1 MRFLVLLLAL
11 GLFILAYATENNT
24 AAATTD
30 KPDTIPAIS
39 PPYNFNDIIEPGLQE
54 HLNATSNHVVFLPA
68 GQMPEYC
75 MDEAKENGY
84 GPADI
89 EAFEAHYDDCHIP
102 WVMCRLKTSKIDACT
117 IAEFFGKM
125 PLGMREFV
133 RHIIVLKPKDLHG
146 AAALSRGDNIEVSE
160 DSWRLYILAHEMSHS
175 LDSHISIP
183 GVTQTGQGGLSASQT
198 WKLQFSQDSAT
209 VTEYARTLWSED
221 LAEGS
226 FSTCGYTVKLSSYTV
241 KIYDPLAET
250 GILALYDTVVPGGVA
265 TLSNSSHS
273 VYHQYTTYQK
283 YYGDIITPGRKS
295 GCTSRLPDSQ
305 MVTWD
310 DSGSRIAP
318 SEYHPKA
325 KVGVTVIPPGI
336 FHNETCILPP

>member
-11 GLFILAYATENNT
+11 EPFILAYATENNT

-54 HLNATSNHVVFLPA
+54 HLNATSNHLVFLPA
-68 GQMPEYC
+68 GQIPEYC
-75 MDEAKENGY
+75 MNEAKENGY
-84 GPADI
+84 GSADI

-146 AAALSRGDNIEVSE
+146 AAAISRGDNIEVSE

-175 LDSHISIP
+175 LDSHVSIP

-221 LAEGS
+221 
-226 FSTCGYTVKLSSYTV
+226 
-241 KIYDPLAET
+241 LAET

-283 YYGDIITPGRKS
+283 YYGDIITPGSKS